1 LKVDTQKISLSFLLV
16 RLWHNFSS
24 RRKNQLI
31 LLVGLMLISGFA
43 EVISL
48 GAILPFLGILAAP
61 DTVFNHP
68 VVAKLAPTFGITAPD
83 QLILPFTLVFIV
95 AALTA
100 GSFRVLLLWVNT
112 RLAFASGRDL
122 SVEVYRRT
130 LCQSYQI
137 HVTRNSSEIISSL
150 ITKVKSVVFEV
161 LLPLLT
167 MVSSLVLL
175 TFITITL
182 VYINPI
188 IALAAIL
195 VLCPSYGLI
204 AWLVHQRLE
213 RNGKVMAYESN
224 QVVKALQEGLG
235 GIREVLLDNLQS
247 VYCEIY
253 RKADEPL
260 RWAQGNNHFIA
271 GSPRFIM
278 EALGMI
284 FIGALAYSLSQDS
297 GGIIQ
302 ALPML
307 GALVFGAQRLL
318 PALQITYSCWA
329 VITGSRAA
337 LSEILEILDQPLREE
352 ALQPAPKPLSF
363 QKNLCFKNIRFR
375 YIADSS
381 WVLDDISF
389 TIPKGSRV
397 GFVGS
402 TGSGKSTL
410 LDIVMGLLIPDEGE
424 VRVDDQVLNEDRIR
438 AWQRIIAHVPQSVYM
453 ADTSLAENIAFGV
466 PPENIDMDRVQYAA
480 RKAQIVDFIE
490 RQPDKYETFVG
501 ERGILLSG
509 GQCQRIGIA
518 RALYKHASVLVFDE
532 ATSALDNKTE
542 NAVVRA
548 IEEQDSNLTILI
560 VAHRLTTVRHCDFI
574 VELQHGR
581 VVAKGKYDDLVEC
594 SPSFREMVKAAK

>member
-1 LKVDTQKISLSFLLV
+1 M
-16 RLWHNFSS
+16 RLWHHFSS

-68 VVAKLAPTFGITAPD
+68 FVAKLAPTYGITAPD
-83 QLILPFTLVFIV
+83 QLVLPFTLVFIV
-95 AALTA
+95 AALIA

-122 SVEVYRRT
+122 SIDVYRRT
-130 LCQSYQI
+130 LCQPYQV
-137 HVTRNSSEIISSL
+137 HVSRNSSEIISSL
-150 ITKVKSVVFEV
+150 INKVKSVVFEV

-175 TFITITL
+175 VFITVTL
-182 VYINPI
+182 VFINPI

-204 AWLVHQRLE
+204 AWLVHQRLDS
-213 RNGKVMAYESN
+213 NSKVMAYESN

-247 VYCEIY
+247 VYCEVY

-278 EALGMI
+278 ESLGMV
-284 FIGALAYSLSQDS
+284 FIGALAYSLSQD
-297 GGIIQ
+297 GGIAQ

-329 VITGSRAA
+329 VITGSQTA
-337 LSEILEILDQPLREE
+337 LSEILKILDQPLREE

-363 QKNLCFKNIRFR
+363 QKNLCFENIRFR
-375 YIADSS
+375 YIASGP
-381 WVLDDISF
+381 WVLDDISI

-410 LDIVMGLLIPDEGE
+410 LDIVMGLLIPVEGE
-424 VRVDDQVLNEDRIR
+424 VRVDGQVLNEDRIR

-466 PPENIDMDRVQYAA
+466 LPVDIDMERVQYAA
-480 RKAQIVDFIE
+480 RKAQIDDFIE
-490 RQPDKYETFVG
+490 RQPARYDTFVG

-581 VVAKGKYDDLVEC
+581 VVAKGKYDDLLEC